1 VFQTFRK
8 LADLLD
14 PSERR
19 RALAVLLVMLVV
31 AAFETAGIASV
42 LPFMT
47 VVANPHII
55 QTNAVLSK
63 LYRLVGSGSPD
74 SFLTFLGGAVLVLI
88 VGSLALK
95 AYGFGIQVRFAN
107 MRNHS
112 IGLRLVKSYLG
123 QNYEW
128 FLGRH
133 TSDLSRIVL
142 SEVSQVVH
150 GALFNAMQIF
160 AQAMAVLCIAV
171 LLVLVDP
178 LLAGAV
184 AVSLGGAYGAILWI
198 SRKFI
203 ARAGRVREVTNR
215 ARFHVIQEMFG
226 GIKEVKVMGLEA
238 AFVKRFEEPSLQ
250 FARSNIAAKKMGELP
265 SFAMQGLV
273 FGGMMLVMIYLV
285 ESRQGLQ
292 GALPVLTLY
301 AFAGYRLLPALQAM
315 FSQASELRY
324 STAALNTLHA
334 DIQGLGLRHVPD
346 FISQPNLATGRPEH
360 RVNLRSR
367 LELRD
372 IDFTYGGS
380 TRQILAKINLEIV
393 ANTTV
398 GFVGTTGSGK
408 TTTADLILGLLRPQ
422 AGALLVDGTQI
433 TSENVRAWRG
443 NLGYVPQHIFLS
455 DDSVSANIA
464 FGVPKDLVDQAAVEN
479 AARIANLHDFVMRDL
494 PQKYQTVVGERGV
507 RLSGGQR
514 QRIGIARALY
524 HDPEVLILDEATS
537 ALDTLTETAVMEAV
551 KNLGSRK
558 TIIMIAHRL
567 TTLESCD
574 RIFFFEGGRVA
585 DSGTYGELM
594 ERSQQFRAMSK
605 SKIA

>member
-1 VFQTFRK
+1 MFQTFKK
-8 LADLLD
+8 LTDLLT

-19 RALAVLLVMLVV
+19 RALVVLLVMLIV
-31 AAFETAGIASV
+31 AVFEAAGIASV

-47 VVANPHII
+47 VVAKPEMI
-55 QTNAVLSK
+55 QTNRILSS
-63 LYRLVGSGSPD
+63 LYHLVGSRSQD
-74 SFLTFLGGAVLVLI
+74 SFLTFLGGAVLVMI

-95 AYGFGIQVRFAN
+95 AFGFGIQVRFAN
-107 MRNHS
+107 LRNHS

-123 QNYEW
+123 QSYEW

-150 GALFNAMQIF
+150 GALFNAMQIS
-160 AQAMAVLCIAV
+160 AQAMAVTCIAV
-171 LLVLVDP
+171 LLVFVDP

-184 AVSLGGAYGAILWI
+184 AALLGGAYGVILWV
-198 SRKFI
+198 SRKYL
-203 ARAGRVREVTNR
+203 ARAGRVREATNR
-215 ARFHVIQEMFG
+215 ARYHAIQEMFG
-226 GIKEVKVMGLEA
+226 GIKEVKVGGLEA
-238 AFVKRFEEPSLQ
+238 AFVKRFEQPSLQ

-265 SFAMQGLV
+265 SFAMQALV

-285 ESRQGLQ
+285 ESKRGLQ

-315 FSQASELRY
+315 FSQAAELRY

-334 DIQGLGLRHVPD
+334 DIRSLGLQHVPD
-346 FISQPNLATGRPEH
+346 FVAQPSQADGRPE
-360 RVNLRSR
+360 RR
-367 LELRD
+367 LSLRD
-372 IDFTYGGS
+372 QLEFRGVDFTYGGS
-380 TRQILAKINLEIV
+380 TRQILNKVNLAIQ

-408 TTTADLILGLLRPQ
+408 TTTADLILGLLEPRG
-422 AGALLVDGTQI
+422 GALFVDGVQI
-433 TSENVRAWRG
+433 TADNVRAWRG

-455 DDSVSANIA
+455 DDTIAGNVA
-464 FGVPKDLVDQAAVEN
+464 FGVPKELVDLAAVEN
-479 AARIANLHDFVMRDL
+479 AARIANLHEFVVHDL
-494 PQKYQTVVGERGV
+494 PQGYQTLVGERGV

-537 ALDTLTETAVMEAV
+537 ALDNLTEAAVMEAV

>member
-1 VFQTFRK
+1 
-8 LADLLD
+8 
-14 PSERR
+14 
-19 RALAVLLVMLVV
+19 MLVV

-47 VVANPHII
+47 VVANPHVL

-63 LYRLVGSGSPD
+63 LYRAVNPATPD
-74 SFLTFLGGAVLVLI
+74 AFLTFLGGSVLVLI

-112 IGLRLVKSYLG
+112 IGVRLVKSYLG
-123 QNYEW
+123 QRYEW
-128 FLGRH
+128 FLSRH

-142 SEVSQVVH
+142 TEVSQVVH
-150 GALFNAMQIF
+150 GALFNAMQIT

-171 LLVLVDP
+171 LLTLVDP
-178 LLAGAV
+178 FLAGVV

-198 SRKFI
+198 SRKFVS
-203 ARAGRVREVTNR
+203 RAGRVREVTNR

-238 AFVKRFEEPSLQ
+238 SFVKRFEEPSLQ

-285 ESRQGLQ
+285 ERKEGLQ

-301 AFAGYRLLPALQAM
+301 AFAGYRLLPALQAI
-315 FSQASELRY
+315 FSQASELRF
-324 STAALNTLHA
+324 STAALNTLHT
-334 DIQGLGLRHVPD
+334 DIKSLGLKQVPD
-346 FISQPNLATGRPEH
+346 FISQPNLATGRPE
-360 RVNLRSR
+360 RRMNLRTR
-367 LELRD
+367 IELRD

-380 TRQILAKINLEIV
+380 TRQILDKVNLEIA
-393 ANTTV
+393 ANTTI

-408 TTTADLILGLLRPQ
+408 TTTADLILGLLYPQ
-422 AGALLVDGTQI
+422 SGALLVDGIPVTR
-433 TSENVRAWRG
+433 ENVRAWRG

-455 DDSVSANIA
+455 DDSITANIA
-464 FGVPKDLVDQAAVEN
+464 FGVPKELVDEAAVEN
-479 AARIANLHDFVMRDL
+479 AARIANLHEFVLRDL
-494 PQKYQTVVGERGV
+494 PLKYQTLVGERGV

-514 QRIGIARALY
+514 QRIGIARAIY

-551 KNLGSRK
+551 RNLSSRK

-574 RIFFFEGGRVA
+574 RIFLFDAGKVA
-585 DSGTYGELM
+585 DSGGYEELM
-594 ERSQQFRAMSK
+594 ERSQHFRAMSK